1 MPLESIS
8 AARAGASI
16 SRLPAKAVQGRMEG
30 DMEQADEL
38 PNYAVN
44 DPRELIRFLQD
55 AYRQRKD
62 VVIRADDCRYLADA
76 LQERLNSADY
86 SGPTLL

>member
-1 MPLESIS
+1 MPHESIS
-8 AARAGASI
+8 EARAGASI
-16 SRLPAKAVQGRMEG
+16 SRLPARAVQSRMEG
-30 DMEQADEL
+30 VMEQADEL

>member
-1 MPLESIS
+1 M
-8 AARAGASI
+8 AVWRTHANANACI
-16 SRLPAKAVQGRMEG
+16 SRLPARTVQGRMGG

-62 VVIRADDCRYLADA
+62 VVIRADDCRYLADM
-76 LQERLNSADY
+76 LQERLNSTAD
-86 SGPTLL
+86 SGPTLF